1 MFLYTWDK
9 KQRKETMK
17 KKLNIRSNDLDDFDE
32 ISNTI
37 DEFYDSDND
46 DSHSEIAEQVY
57 HKISTDIDLRHLRC
71 FSMKEITEQV
81 ECFCDDMLEVDR
93 LRKES

>member
-1 MFLYTWDK
+1 
-9 KQRKETMK
+9 MK

-71 FSMKEITEQV
+71 CSLKEITEQV
-81 ECFCDDMLEVDR
+81 ECFCADMIEVDR
-93 LRKES
+93 LRKEG

>member
-1 MFLYTWDK
+1 
-9 KQRKETMK
+9 MK
-17 KKLNIRSNDLDDFDE
+17 NKLNIRSNDLKDFDD

-37 DEFYDSDND
+37 DEFYDSDKLNSDIAD
-46 DSHSEIAEQVY
+46 DVY

-93 LRKES
+93 LRKKG

>member
-1 MFLYTWDK
+1 
-9 KQRKETMK
+9 MK
-17 KKLNIRSNDLDDFDE
+17 KKLDTRSNDLEDFDD

-37 DEFYDSDND
+37 DEFYDSDKD
-46 DSHSEIAEQVY
+46 DLDIADEVY

-81 ECFCDDMLEVDR
+81 ECFCADMIEIDR
-93 LRKES
+93 LRKED